1 MPAVMTIK
9 LEREMN
15 YTFLLTLNFLSPYVQ
30 LHVQCNCKHLLSE
43 CPRHSLSMPVLPSYW
58 NDLVYCIENPVQIFL
73 IIMPFQE
80 TCIWQLPINIALC
93 FEAQYAFFV
102 FCSTLPKTLTFWFL
116 ANTTDGVVSIIE
128 LS

>member
-1 MPAVMTIK
+1 
-9 LEREMN
+9 
-15 YTFLLTLNFLSPYVQ
+15 
-30 LHVQCNCKHLLSE
+30 
-43 CPRHSLSMPVLPSYW
+43 MPVLPSYW